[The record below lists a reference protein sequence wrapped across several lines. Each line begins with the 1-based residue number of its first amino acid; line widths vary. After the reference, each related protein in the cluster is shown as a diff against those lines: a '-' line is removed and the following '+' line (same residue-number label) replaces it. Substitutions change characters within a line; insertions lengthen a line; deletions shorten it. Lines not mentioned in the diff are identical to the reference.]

1 MNGKAAAYKRN
12 EERGRRRASFTRAL
26 ACEERRAG
34 ADTMKFFHSF
44 QNALK
49 GLLYCLQYER
59 NFRIHLVVAFYT
71 TCFSVLYRLTAPEY
85 ALLICVFGLVLFGEA
100 VNTAF
105 EVLIDMN
112 SPTYNP
118 MAKLS
123 KDIAAG
129 AVLVICIFAVVVGF
143 GLFRDFRRTLSVF
156 ATVFTTPWLLAA
168 FVVSAAL
175 SALFIWGKLTNWLL
189 RKRSR

>member
-1 MNGKAAAYKRN
+1 
-12 EERGRRRASFTRAL
+12 
-26 ACEERRAG
+26 
-34 ADTMKFFHSF
+34 MKQFIRSF
-44 QNALK
+44 QNAFK
-49 GLLYCLQYER
+49 GLLYCVRSER

-71 TCFSVLYRLTAPEY
+71 TWFSVLYRLTAPEY

-112 SPTYNP
+112 SPTYHP

-129 AVLVICIFAVVVGF
+129 AVLVMCIFAVVVGI
-143 GLFRDFRRTLSVF
+143 GLFHDIGRILAV
-156 ATVFTTPWLLAA
+156 AVLVFTSPWLLSG
-168 FVVSAAL
+168 FVLSVVVSL
-175 SALFIWGKLTNWLL
+175 LFICGRLTNWLL
-189 RKRSR
+189 SERPRRKRRG